1 MLFSHLFQKSSSDM
15 SSLSLFLRFVICDG
29 TISSLFATFGTLLL
43 TDAMLVKVPFVWA
56 QFPRY
61 SRRSELCSSLTRC
74 SSRFHSCKHDETFP
88 RYSRKKSLWFL
99 YHSDSIIYNATSE
112 SSKFFSFILTI
123 HPIYIFRF
131 SILSFYSV
139 FLFSLSCIATIR
151 MRKTKR
157 NTGNSATDM

>member
-1 MLFSHLFQKSSSDM
+1 MIFLCCFHIYFRNHHQICHLFHYFFDL
-15 SSLSLFLRFVICDG
+15 LSV
-29 TISSLFATFGTLLL
+29 
-43 TDAMLVKVPFVWA
+43 MA

-99 YHSDSIIYNATSE
+99 YHSDSVIYNATSE

-139 FLFSLSCIATIR
+139 FLFSLSCITTIR